1 MSIIKYQCNDNLLHF
16 GAMFWFRLKN
26 IFKIVLFKIFFDI
39 SIFRRLALRA
49 RRLFFAGS
57 RFSSSVGVTK
67 NTVQKRK
74 TYRERERE
82 KLRDQKFTRK
92 NYERIFGPKLGDI
105 VLFGA
110 KRRKRREAP
119 KYEKEKISGRE
130 TVGFS
135 SPLEKKWGETPP
147 HRKIL
152 IYISVMSRIF
162 LVNF

>member
-1 MSIIKYQCNDNLLHF
+1 MRI
-16 GAMFWFRLKN
+16 
-26 IFKIVLFKIFFDI
+26 KIVLFKIFFDI

-49 RRLFFAGS
+49 RRLFFADS
-57 RFSSSVGVTK
+57 RFGSSVGVTK

-92 NYERIFGPKLGDI
+92 NSERIFGPKLGDI

-119 KYEKEKISGRE
+119 KYEKEKFLGGKRWD
-130 TVGFS
+130 F
-135 SPLEKKWGETPP
+135 PP
-147 HRKIL
+147 HWRKSGGKL
-152 IYISVMSRIF
+152 HPTGKSLFTSLSCQGYS
-162 LVNF
+162 